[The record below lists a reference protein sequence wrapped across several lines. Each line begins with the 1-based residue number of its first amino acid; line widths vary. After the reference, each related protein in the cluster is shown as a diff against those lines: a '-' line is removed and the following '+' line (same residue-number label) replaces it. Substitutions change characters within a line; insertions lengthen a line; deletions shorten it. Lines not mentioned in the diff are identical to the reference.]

1 MIPPE
6 AVNAVQGTV
15 NLLVDG
21 EYVALQNLTQGKNY
35 AAADL
40 AELVRALGHE
50 LVHPDPEAFHD
61 PDVAAVET
69 VVDGKRSIRVD
80 FPLWTEEGSR
90 DDLLLRLT
98 LTEVMERV
106 FGVRID
112 SIGS

>member
-35 AAADL
+35 DAADL
-40 AELVRALGHE
+40 AELVRALGHD
-50 LVHPDPEAFHD
+50 LVHPASEAFHD
-61 PDVAAVET
+61 PDVAAVEN
-69 VVDGKRSIRVD
+69 VVDGRRSIQVD
-80 FPLWTEEGSR
+80 FPLWTEGGRRS
-90 DDLLLRLT
+90 DLLLRLT